1 MASETDGLQMEAV
14 STVWLYIVRLRPVQ
28 RFIHILHQEKVKMS
42 EAKKSISRR
51 EFIKGA
57 AIVTGGGILA
67 SCAPQIAATPTG
79 AADAQQ
85 PVTTDSTAAPC
96 PPATSAASPTQAAA
110 AAPTTWRTPPAP
122 IDASQIKQTV
132 TADVVVVGAGMSGS
146 CAALAATQ
154 AGAKVVILQK
164 AAGPLSNGAGIAA
177 YGSAMQKAMKCDFD
191 VEKAI
196 NEWMALGENR
206 GNRKV
211 VQNWIDHSGET
222 VDWLVDL
229 TKDDKSAGP
238 IVAAPNFGQTYEDDW
253 TLAYPTP
260 HLWLGATGMQQ
271 VVTDVIA
278 KAVSL
283 GAVVY
288 YKTPGVQLVRADKG
302 RVTGVIGKNDQGE
315 YIQANGTKAVILA
328 AGDYGNNPELRAE
341 FMPHIE
347 GLESAYPVK
356 INTGDGHQMGVWA
369 GAAMQKAPHAGV
381 IHYDPPIAPI
391 KDAPG
396 SGLPWLHVNLN
407 GERFSNE
414 DVAYGDLYAQDMNQP
429 DFTHFQ
435 IFDDNFDKDAPHM
448 GKGMMRTEPV
458 GLSREAI
465 LAVVKTGAVPTADT
479 LEELAGKIGVPA
491 DAFVATVKRY
501 NELVQG
507 GKDLDFGKQAG
518 RLSAIVKPPFYA
530 IKRRPGLLAS
540 LGGLKVNEKFQV
552 LDTDGK
558 VIPGLYAAGN
568 NSGDYFGGLEHP
580 MRIPGMSLGRAS
592 TTGRMAG
599 INAAAETA

>member
-1 MASETDGLQMEAV
+1 
-14 STVWLYIVRLRPVQ
+14 
-28 RFIHILHQEKVKMS
+28 MS
-42 EAKKSISRR
+42 SDQNEPKNISRR
-51 EFIKGA
+51 NFIKGT
-57 AIVTGGGILA
+57 AIVAGSGLLA
-67 SCAPQIAATPTG
+67 SCAPQVAAT
-79 AADAQQ
+79 
-85 PVTTDSTAAPC
+85 VAP
-96 PPATSAASPTQAAA
+96 TSAAAP
-110 AAPTTWRTPPAP
+110 AAPAAQAQTSWRTPPAAIP
-122 IDASQIKQTV
+122 ASQIKQTI

-164 AAGPLSNGAGIAA
+164 VSGPLSNGAGIAA
-177 YGSAMQKAMKCDFD
+177 YGSKMQKDMKCDFD
-191 VEKAI
+191 AEKAI

-238 IVAAPNFGQTYEDDW
+238 IIAAPNFGQTYEDDW

-260 HLWLGATGMQQ
+260 HLWLGPTGMQQ

-288 YKTPGVQLVRADKG
+288 YKTPGVQLIRADKG

-315 YIQANGTKAVILA
+315 YIQFNGTKAVILA
-328 AGDYGNNPELRAE
+328 AGDYGNNPTLRAE

-356 INTGDGHQMGVWA
+356 TNTGDGHQMGVWV
-369 GAAMQKAPHAGV
+369 GADIQRGPHAGI
-381 IHYDPPIAPI
+381 IHFDPPIAPI

-396 SGLPWLHVNLN
+396 SGLPWLWVNLK
-407 GERFSNE
+407 GERFCNE
-414 DVAYGDLYAQDMNQP
+414 DVAYGDIYAQDMNQP
-429 DFTHFQ
+429 EFTHFQ
-435 IFDDNFDKDAPHM
+435 IFDANYAEDAPHM

-458 GLSREAI
+458 GLTKEAI
-465 LAVVKTGAVPTADT
+465 ETAVKAGAIPTADT
-479 LEELAGKIGVPA
+479 LEELAGKMGVPA
-491 DAFVATVKRY
+491 DAFAATVKRY
-501 NELVQG
+501 NELTKG
-507 GKDLDFGKQAG
+507 GKDLDFGKQSG
-518 RLSAIVKPPFYA
+518 RLSLIEKPPFYA

-540 LGGLKVNEKFQV
+540 LGGLTVNENLQV
-552 LDTDGK
+552 LDAAGN
-558 VIPGLYAAGN
+558 VIPGLYSAGN
-568 NSGDYFGGLEHP
+568 NSGSYFGGLEHP

-599 INAAAETA
+599 IHAAAEKG